1 MLPKYFWV
9 YGLPLECDRLTRGY
23 TFRVNCLSPSLARGE
38 TSCPL
43 SLWWDLVQLEPAQ
56 ALCMLSPLQ
65 WVYLCWWP
73 AVSGRCCFLVVL
85 HPLWFL
91 HSFCP
96 LFRNDPW
103 ELGGRRKKF
112 FFCFVSLFVFWG
124 RTSFG
129 RGWLWTLGLSAF
141 SSLMLGLQACI
152 THIQLEILF
161 SITINSIITRGLE
174 YTLLL

>member
-9 YGLPLECDRLTRGY
+9 HGLPLECDRLTRGY
-23 TFRVNCLSPSLARGE
+23 TFRENCLSPSSARGE

-56 ALCMLSPLQ
+56 ALCMLPPLQ
-65 WVYLCWWP
+65 WVYLCRWP

-96 LFRNDPW
+96 LFRDDPW
-103 ELGGRRKKF
+103 ELGGRCKKIF
-112 FFCFVSLFVFWG
+112 FLFCF
-124 RTSFG
+124 SFCFLKQNLIWQ
-129 RGWLWTLGLSAF
+129 RLALNPWPF
-141 SSLMLGLQACI
+141 C
-152 THIQLEILF
+152 
-161 SITINSIITRGLE
+161 
-174 YTLLL
+174 LLLSNAGITGMYHPHPAWNSVFYHY